1 MLGFQRVVI
10 ADDQRG
16 LQWRDGRLQQVLL
29 PGAYT
34 RFDPFSRVRIETC
47 ELSRPEVGLAKAE
60 HYLRAA
66 PAVLADHVEEVRMGN
81 FELGLVRIE
90 GKLAGFLAPGGK
102 ALYWR
107 DSQPVTIE
115 RLNLQGDPALPA
127 SLVRE
132 LLSVDTP
139 LQRVVSTLFAIQEVA
154 VGQVGLLR
162 SDGRIESVLTPGLY
176 GFVRVSELSFS
187 GSSLVLDPSEERMKE
202 EFGNTQAL
210 HLPMHAVIRVE
221 EVNERGAAK
230 IRDSAPG
237 EKVVP
242 FQLSPG
248 PR

>member
-1 MLGFQRVVI
+1 MPNCG
-10 ADDQRG
+10 D
-16 LQWRDGRLQQVLL
+16 
-29 PGAYT
+29 
-34 RFDPFSRVRIETC
+34 
-47 ELSRPEVGLAKAE
+47 
-60 HYLRAA
+60 
-66 PAVLADHVEEVRMGN
+66 EE
-81 FELGLVRIE
+81 
-90 GKLAGFLAPGGK
+90 K
-102 ALYWR
+102 ALFKIVFANNAKIY
-107 DSQPVTIE
+107 
-115 RLNLQGDPALPA
+115 
-127 SLVRE
+127 E
-132 LLSVDTP
+132 LYAKSVS
-139 LQRVVSTLFAIQEVA
+139 VS
-154 VGQVGLLR
+154 
-162 SDGRIESVLTPGLY
+162 DLY